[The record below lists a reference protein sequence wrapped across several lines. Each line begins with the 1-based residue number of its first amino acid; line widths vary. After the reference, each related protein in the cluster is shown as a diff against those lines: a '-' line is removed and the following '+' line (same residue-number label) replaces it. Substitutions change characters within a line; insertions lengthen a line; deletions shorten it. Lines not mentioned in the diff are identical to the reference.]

1 MNLSLRVVLVGLW
14 LAVLASAVGV
24 VWSKQQ
30 SRNQFVELQRLEKER
45 DQLDTEWGQLRLEQ
59 STWVT
64 YGRIEKV
71 AREELRMVIPDP
83 KQVHLVEPSVP
94 DAASGAASAGGQP

>member
-1 MNLSLRVVLVGLW
+1 MSPSLRMSLLVLW
-14 LAVLASAVGV
+14 LMVMVSAVGV

-64 YGRIEKV
+64 YGRIEKI
-71 AREELRMVIPDP
+71 ARDDLHMVLPDP
-83 KQVHLVEPSVP
+83 NQVHLVE
-94 DAASGAASAGGQP
+94 QP

>member
-1 MNLSLRVVLVGLW
+1 MNISLRLALVMLWFFVLM
-14 LAVLASAVGV
+14 SAVGV

-30 SRNQFVELQRLEKER
+30 TRNQFVELQRLEKER

-64 YGRIEKV
+64 YGRIEKI
-71 AREELRMVIPDP
+71 AHDDLHMVVPDP
-83 KQVHLVEPSVP
+83 NQVHLVE
-94 DAASGAASAGGQP
+94 QP

>member
-1 MNLSLRVVLVGLW
+1 MSVAMRLALVVLW
-14 LAVLASAVGV
+14 FAVLSSAVGV

-30 SRNQFVELQRLEKER
+30 TRNQFVELQRLEKER
-45 DQLDTEWGQLRLEQ
+45 DALDTEWGQLRLEQ

-71 AREELRMVIPDP
+71 ARDELHMLAPDP
-83 KQVHLVEPSVP
+83 NQVRLVE
-94 DAASGAASAGGQP
+94 QP

>member
-1 MNLSLRVVLVGLW
+1 MSASTKFTFIVLWILLLV
-14 LAVLASAVGV
+14 SSVGV

-30 SRNQFVELQRLEKER
+30 SRNQFVALQRLQKER

-64 YGRIEKV
+64 YGRIEKIS
-71 AREELRMVIPDP
+71 RDELHM
-83 KQVHLVEPSVP
+83 SVP
-94 DAASGAASAGGQP
+94 DLSDPNKVHLIEPAAR

>member
-1 MNLSLRVVLVGLW
+1 MNASSKLAFVLLW
-14 LAVLASAVGV
+14 LLLLASAVAV

-30 SRNQFVELQRLEKER
+30 SRNQFVQLQRLQKER

-64 YGRIEKV
+64 YGRIEKI
-71 AREELRMVIPDP
+71 AHDELHMSAPDLSDAN
-83 KQVHLVEPSVP
+83 KVHLVEP
-94 DAASGAASAGGQP
+94 ALK

>member
-1 MNLSLRVVLVGLW
+1 MNIGHSVL
-14 LAVLASAVGV
+14 LAVLWFAVLGSAVGV

-30 SRNQFVELQRLEKER
+30 ERNQFVALQRLEKER
-45 DQLDTEWGQLRLEQ
+45 DALDTEWGQLRLEQ

-71 AREELRMVIPDP
+71 ARDELRMYAPDP
-83 KQVHLVEPSVP
+83 NQVRLVE
-94 DAASGAASAGGQP
+94 QP

>member
-1 MNLSLRVVLVGLW
+1 MSGSMRLSLLALWFVVLG
-14 LAVLASAVGV
+14 SAVGV

-71 AREELRMVIPDP
+71 AHDDLRMVVPDP
-83 KQVHLVEPSVP
+83 MQVHLVE
-94 DAASGAASAGGQP
+94 QP

>member
-1 MNLSLRVVLVGLW
+1 MTATMRSGLLMLW
-14 LAVLASAVGV
+14 LAVMVSGVAV
-24 VWSKQQ
+24 VWGKQQ

-45 DQLDTEWGQLRLEQ
+45 DRLDTEWGQLRLEQ

-71 AREELRMVIPDP
+71 ARDDLRMVIPDTN
-83 KQVHLVEPSVP
+83 QVHLVE
-94 DAASGAASAGGQP
+94 QP

>member
-1 MNLSLRVVLVGLW
+1 MSGMRLILVALW
-14 LAVLASAVGV
+14 FVTLFSAVGV

-64 YGRIEKV
+64 YGRIEKI
-71 AREELRMVIPDP
+71 ARDDLRMVVPDP
-83 KQVHLVEPSVP
+83 TQVHLVE
-94 DAASGAASAGGQP
+94 QP

>member
-1 MNLSLRVVLVGLW
+1 MSKTMRLGLLMLW
-14 LAVLASAVGV
+14 LIVMASAVGV

-30 SRNQFVELQRLEKER
+30 SRNQFVELQQLQKER
-45 DQLDTEWGQLRLEQ
+45 DQLDIEWGQLRLEQ

-71 AREELRMVIPDP
+71 ARDDLHMVVPDP
-83 KQVHLVEPSVP
+83 NEVHLVE
-94 DAASGAASAGGQP
+94 QP

>member
-1 MNLSLRVVLVGLW
+1 MSPSLRMSLLVLW
-14 LAVLASAVGV
+14 LMVMVSAVGV

-64 YGRIEKV
+64 YGRIEKI
-71 AREELRMVIPDP
+71 ARDDLHMVVPDP
-83 KQVHLVEPSVP
+83 NQVHLVE
-94 DAASGAASAGGQP
+94 QP

>member
-1 MNLSLRVVLVGLW
+1 MSVLMRLALLALWCLVLV
-14 LAVLASAVGV
+14 SAVGV

-45 DQLDTEWGQLRLEQ
+45 DRLDTEWGQLRLEQ

-64 YGRIEKV
+64 YGRIEKI
-71 AREELRMVIPDP
+71 ARDDLRMVAPDP
-83 KQVHLVEPSVP
+83 HQVHLVE
-94 DAASGAASAGGQP
+94 QP

>member
-1 MNLSLRVVLVGLW
+1 MSGSLRWALIALW
-14 LAVLASAVGV
+14 FAVLGSAVGV
-24 VWSKQQ
+24 VWGKQQ

-45 DQLDTEWGQLRLEQ
+45 DLLDTEWGQLRLEQ

-71 AREELRMVIPDP
+71 ARDDLHMVVPDP
-83 KQVHLVEPSVP
+83 NQVHLVE
-94 DAASGAASAGGQP
+94 QP

>member
-1 MNLSLRVVLVGLW
+1 MSGSVRLALVALW
-14 LAVLASAVGV
+14 FLVLASAVAV
-24 VWSKQQ
+24 VWGKQQ

-64 YGRIEKV
+64 YGRIEKI
-71 AREELRMVIPDP
+71 ARDDLRMVVPDP
-83 KQVHLVEPSVP
+83 NQVHLVE
-94 DAASGAASAGGQP
+94 QP

>member
-1 MNLSLRVVLVGLW
+1 MSGSLRWALIALW
-14 LAVLASAVGV
+14 FAVLASAVGV

-45 DQLDTEWGQLRLEQ
+45 DSLDTEWGQLRLEQ

-71 AREELRMVIPDP
+71 ARDDLRMVVPDP
-83 KQVHLVEPSVP
+83 NQVHLVE
-94 DAASGAASAGGQP
+94 QP

>member
-1 MNLSLRVVLVGLW
+1 MSASLRWTLIVLW
-14 LAVLASAVGV
+14 FAVLGSAVGV

-45 DQLDTEWGQLRLEQ
+45 DSLDTEWGQLRLEQ

-71 AREELRMVIPDP
+71 AHDDLHMVVPDP
-83 KQVHLVEPSVP
+83 AQVHLVE
-94 DAASGAASAGGQP
+94 QP

>member
-1 MNLSLRVVLVGLW
+1 MTASTKFAFALLWVLLLTSSV
-14 LAVLASAVGV
+14 AV

-30 SRNQFVELQRLEKER
+30 SRNQFVELQRLQKER

-64 YGRIEKV
+64 YGRIEKISHD
-71 AREELRMVIPDP
+71 ELHM
-83 KQVHLVEPSVP
+83 SVP
-94 DAASGAASAGGQP
+94 DLSDPNKVHLIEPMQNKPAGK

>member
-1 MNLSLRVVLVGLW
+1 MSGSLRLTLVALW
-14 LAVLASAVGV
+14 FLVFASAVSV

-45 DQLDTEWGQLRLEQ
+45 DLLDTEWGQLRLEQ

-71 AREELRMVIPDP
+71 ARDDLRMVVPDP
-83 KQVHLVEPSVP
+83 NQVHLVE
-94 DAASGAASAGGQP
+94 QP

>member
-1 MNLSLRVVLVGLW
+1 MNLSMRVVLVMLW
-14 LAVLASAVGV
+14 FLVLMAAVGV

-30 SRNQFVELQRLEKER
+30 SRNQFVELQRLEKQR

-64 YGRIEKV
+64 YGRIEKI
-71 AREELRMVIPDP
+71 AREDLRMVMPDP
-83 KQVHLVEPSVP
+83 NRVHLIE
-94 DAASGAASAGGQP
+94 QP

>member
-1 MNLSLRVVLVGLW
+1 MSGSLRWALVALW
-14 LAVLASAVGV
+14 FAVLGSAVGV

-45 DQLDTEWGQLRLEQ
+45 DLLDTEWGQLRLEQ

-71 AREELRMVIPDP
+71 ARDDLRMVVPDP
-83 KQVHLVEPSVP
+83 NQVHLVE
-94 DAASGAASAGGQP
+94 QP

>member
-1 MNLSLRVVLVGLW
+1 MSGALRTALLALW
-14 LAVLASAVGV
+14 LAVLLSAVGV

-30 SRNQFVELQRLEKER
+30 ARNQFVELQRLEIER

-64 YGRIEKV
+64 YGRIEKI
-71 AREELRMVIPDP
+71 ARDDLRMVVPDP
-83 KQVHLVEPSVP
+83 TQVHLVE
-94 DAASGAASAGGQP
+94 QP

>member
-1 MNLSLRVVLVGLW
+1 MTGSMRLSLLALW
-14 LAVLASAVGV
+14 FAVLASAVGV

-64 YGRIEKV
+64 YGRIEKI
-71 AREELRMVIPDP
+71 ARDDLRMVVPDP
-83 KQVHLVEPSVP
+83 NQVHLVE
-94 DAASGAASAGGQP
+94 QP